1 MNEQETR
8 DYCWSM
14 THAEKLFSVV
24 ANGNAASFAYDRLQ
38 MHRWAAQTQMARIGQ
53 AIAASK
59 STIPEPGPGATQR
72 EMLDYMRDGTRQMQP
87 VFAEV
92 HLYFVSWAG
101 CRNMLQILVGQPEF
115 LEAKKV
121 FDSYRKEFE
130 HYVAGRNSFEHFHDR
145 LPGQAEAHRVKEIQ
159 PDPRAGARRVFAGFS
174 GGKYVHSNLEWDISP
189 ASLERLQQ
197 YIREVLSV
205 VHAKIDEE
213 FIRKGNAV

>member
-8 DYCWSM
+8 DYWQSM
-14 THAEKLFSVV
+14 THAEKLFFVV
-24 ANGNAASFAYDRLQ
+24 ANGNTASFAYGRLQ
-38 MHRWAAQTQMARIGQ
+38 MHRSAAQTQMTRIGQ
-53 AIAASK
+53 AIAAST

-72 EMLDYMRDGTRQMQP
+72 EMLDYMRDGTRRMQP
-87 VFAEV
+87 VFTEI
-92 HLYFVSWAG
+92 HFYFVSWTG
-101 CRNMLQILVGQPEF
+101 CHNMLQILVGQPEF
-115 LEAKKV
+115 LNAKKV

-174 GGKYVHSNLEWDISP
+174 GGKYVHSSFEWDISP
-189 ASLERLQQ
+189 ESLERLEQ
-197 YIREVLSV
+197 YIREVLFV

-213 FIRKGNAV
+213 FIRKSNAV

>member
-1 MNEQETR
+1 MNEQEAR
-8 DYCWSM
+8 EYWRSM
-14 THAEKLFSVV
+14 THAEKLFFVV
-24 ANGNAASFAYDRLQ
+24 ANGNAASFAYSRLQ
-38 MHRWAAQTQMARIGQ
+38 MHRWAAQAQMARIGQ
-53 AIAASK
+53 AIAGSK
-59 STIPEPGPGATQR
+59 STIPEPGHGATQQ
-72 EMLDYMRDGTRQMQP
+72 EMRDYMRDGTRRMQP

-130 HYVAGRNSFEHFHDR
+130 HYVAGRNSFEHFHER

-159 PDPRAGARRVFAGFS
+159 PDPRAGPHRVFAGFS

-189 ASLERLQQ
+189 ASLERLEK
-197 YIREVLSV
+197 YISEISSV

-213 FIRKGNAV
+213 FIRKGMAA